1 MNIAGVLVNS
11 HPDHVDSVKRS
22 LAAIHGVE
30 VHAATPEGRII
41 VIVDEDNLDT
51 LADTF
56 RRFHDLSGV
65 LSAAL
70 VYHHFESDPAQ
81 ES

>member
-11 HPDHVDSVKRS
+11 HPDHVDSVKQR

-30 VHAATPEGRII
+30 VHATTPEGRI
-41 VIVDEDNLDT
+41 VVTVDEDNLDT

-56 RRFHDLSGV
+56 RQFHDLSGV
-65 LSAAL
+65 LSASM
-70 VYHHFESDPAQ
+70 VYHHFETDSAQ